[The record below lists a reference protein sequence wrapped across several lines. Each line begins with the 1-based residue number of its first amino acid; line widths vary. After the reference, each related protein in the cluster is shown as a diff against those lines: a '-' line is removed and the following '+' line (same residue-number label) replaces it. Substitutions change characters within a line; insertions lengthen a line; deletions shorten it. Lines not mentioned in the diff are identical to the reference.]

1 MQSHIQLCFRCNFP
15 ALETIKRFEKGDLLH
30 AGIHVLRGSLSF
42 KSRKKTKEN
51 RKGWWGRDIKNK
63 KGEGRNVKTFQMTF
77 LSLHNTVDSQVHS
90 LELLEM
96 LNTNNALLSRVLEM
110 KGIKIAPGI

>member
-1 MQSHIQLCFRCNFP
+1 MI
-15 ALETIKRFEKGDLLH
+15 
-30 AGIHVLRGSLSF
+30 
-42 KSRKKTKEN
+42 
-51 RKGWWGRDIKNK
+51 
-63 KGEGRNVKTFQMTF
+63 F
-77 LSLHNTVDSQVHS
+77 LSLHNTADHQVHS